1 MPKIR
6 LHRIH
11 QNLWTAAG
19 QHIHRK
25 PGDFDTL
32 TGLLPTL
39 DRQELRRAPAL
50 SSHLTHSGLTAVE
63 GIFYDAPNARTVL
76 SARTPA
82 ASSPAPTSPPPGP
95 TPAPPTPS
103 TPPSPPWTAS
113 ASATTSTPT
122 ATSGS
127 SPTPSSCAPTT
138 TPASAL
144 STFDTT
150 DGQLISYV
158 GGRVYL
164 IQDDC
169 RIYRM
174 MTDGS
179 LLEGH
184 FNPADDL
191 VPIFATGLKDDLLI
205 VCSLLNGE
213 LRVLRTVA
221 YAKTSIRKLED
232 MAVLPNDTGDY
243 PSAGCPF
250 CVHDNDLWLLSGAH
264 PNPDGTVTRDLLAY
278 TGYRVERVARIP
290 DASASPSSIGLLTW
304 RGELLYYELT
314 TTSAAFKLLVG
325 NHFVDFLS
333 PTFSASGMTPIAA
346 SCGGEIILTG
356 KSGSDEGI
364 YHAGGSA
371 LQDGSLET
379 SWHDGDRPGVE
390 KRLLNI
396 TATVKGAT
404 GQHHRHHQVPGRRQ
418 RRLHPGRHQ
427 HRRRFPRHRLR
438 PLRQLLP
445 PQAQDRALRHQRHR
459 RRPPNRPQLHLR
471 RGEE

>member
-11 QNLWTAAG
+11 QNLWTNAG

-25 PGDFDTL
+25 PGDLYTL

-63 GIFYDAPNARTVL
+63 GIFYDAPNAR
-76 SARTPA
+76 
-82 ASSPAPTSPPPGP
+82 
-95 TPAPPTPS
+95 
-103 TPPSPPWTAS
+103 
-113 ASATTSTPT
+113 
-122 ATSGS
+122 
-127 SPTPSSCAPTT
+127 
-138 TPASAL
+138 
-144 STFDTT
+144 
-150 DGQLISYV
+150 SYV

-164 IQDDC
+164 VQPDC

-184 FNPADDL
+184 YNPADDL

-205 VCSLLNGE
+205 VCSILNGE
-213 LRVLRTVA
+213 LRVMRTVA
-221 YAKTSIRKLED
+221 YAKTSVRKLED
-232 MAVLPNDTGDY
+232 MAVLPADTGAY

-290 DASASPSSIGLLTW
+290 DSAASPSSIGLLTW

-314 TTSAAFKLLVG
+314 TSSAAFKLLVG
-325 NHFVDFLS
+325 NHFTDFLT
-333 PTFSASGMTPIAA
+333 PTFGASGMTPIAA

-364 YHAGGSA
+364 CHAGGSA
-371 LQDGSLET
+371 LQDGGSALQDGGSALQDGALET

-396 TATVKGAT
+396 TATVKNAT

-438 PLRQLLP
+438 PIRQLLP
-445 PQAQDRALRHQRHR
+445 PQAQDRAIRHQRHR
-459 RRPPNRPQLHLR
+459 RRPPDRPQLHLR
-471 RGEE
+471 GRRGIAEGYPERSEGSHLDP